1 MIKDANLTYTDDF
14 MREYYVQLP
23 RSSADGESYEHAYN
37 AIEARHFEVF
47 GRKKYKNYGVFRS
60 ALSKWSKINR
70 E

>member
-14 MREYYVQLP
+14 MREYYIQLP
-23 RSSADGESYEHAYN
+23 RSSAERGSYEHAYD
-37 AIEARHFEVF
+37 AIEARHVFVF
-47 GRKKYKNYGVFRS
+47 GRRKYKNYGVFRS